1 MKSPNVYT
9 TSLARAS
16 LRRTFCAFALATWVC
31 SLACGACSSTNSELS
46 SRGSVKNPYA
56 KYDPKTPE
64 EEAYYRDVYSGNWKE
79 DSTAGVPSICKQSA
93 STRMPEHWNMLPPG
107 AKTLSEIRTEASQ
120 RKLAAAMSYRPDA
133 QSQASFGAAPSFGGY
148 QSVPTQSA
156 YASQAQAPAQSA
168 TTYDVPAP
176 PQASVAPSAYS
187 SQAPATPSA
196 YAPQASVAPSAYVSQ
211 APATPS
217 AYAPQASVA
226 PSAYV
231 SQAPATPSACA
242 PQTSVAPSAYV
253 SQAPAASS
261 AYAPQTSVAPSAYA
275 PQSVAPSG
283 ASYQG
288 ASVDLFA
295 SRNWIVRG
303 QAPED
308 DPFADDS
315 DDENDPFADDKETAD
330 DSDDEDDPFAGDE
343 ETDEETTDE
352 EGAEEIKE
360 AESVETGEV
369 EESSEVESQSVKT
382 DAESKTAEVKSQPVK
397 PVVEM
402 KEENVVVKN
411 VASNAVVLPSGKPG
425 SVQVQPV
432 VVDPSIAAPFVGV
445 KRPVNSAPE
454 SNAKR
459 GEQEEYVVSGGDSKG
474 DFYSRKDW
482 SYENLDPEDSVAH
495 FDTVDGRILA
505 EPSNKLFIYSPRFG
519 AVRQTLG
526 PVEGDSRLALETA
539 IATDEP
545 TLGEAV
551 AGVDVRTQEV
561 KPLGAGAIQNVEGA
575 EARVAPAIS
584 SGNVGVLEADSQ
596 IRLGALLTSETI
608 DDLSS
613 EDSSLVFDG
622 AVAAQSWDGEQ
633 GVAVST
639 DLVNAFSNAYVEGAS
654 TVFAIKDDTKT
665 SKLRVIKIANKDAA
679 KPGEFVEFTLR
690 FENIGDEPIGNVTI
704 LDNLSSRLRYVDG
717 TAKSSVQADFS
728 ANLSESGSLV
738 LRWEIKDPLEPKEF
752 GVARFICKVW

>member
-16 LRRTFCAFALATWVC
+16 LRRTFYAFALATWVC

-79 DSTAGVPSICKQSA
+79 DSTAGEPSICKQSA

-133 QSQASFGAAPSFGGY
+133 QRQASFGAAPSFGGY
-148 QSVPTQSA
+148 QTAPTQSA
-156 YASQAQAPAQSA
+156 YASQAQTPAQSA

-176 PQASVAPSAYS
+176 PQASVAPNAYVSQAPTTSGAYVPQTSVAPSAYS
-187 SQAPATPSA
+187 SQTPATPSAYAPQTSVAPSA

-211 APATPS
+211 APA
-217 AYAPQASVA
+217 V
-226 PSAYV
+226 
-231 SQAPATPSACA
+231 
-242 PQTSVAPSAYV
+242 
-253 SQAPAASS
+253 SS

-288 ASVDLFA
+288 ASVDIFA

-308 DPFADDS
+308 D
-315 DDENDPFADDKETAD
+315 DPFAD
-330 DSDDEDDPFAGDE
+330 DSDDEDDPFADDE
-343 ETDEETTDE
+343 ETADE

-360 AESVETGEV
+360 AESVETGEL

-382 DAESKTAEVKSQPVK
+382 DAEAKTAEVKSQSVK